1 MAFSSC
7 KLVSGGLLPS
17 AVGENQLPW
26 KRSVT
31 TTPKRAL
38 PLQVRSEG
46 KRKIEAPKAFGVS
59 RRDLMLGLPAGTLA
73 AATLFPIKP
82 AEARIVKPEIRRK
95 IQEKFEKIREQF
107 GLSKPKTND
116 GKEPYPSPPSSE
128 EKKPQTLPPAPPQNA
143 QGSLLVPPV
152 EAILP

>member
-7 KLVSGGLLPS
+7 KLVGGGSLPS

-59 RRDLMLGLPAGTLA
+59 RRDLMLCLPAGTLA

-107 GLSKPKTND
+107 GLSKQRPMM
-116 GKEPYPSPPSSE
+116 GKSHTHHHHRRRRKASNFA
-128 EKKPQTLPPAPPQNA
+128 PAPPQNA